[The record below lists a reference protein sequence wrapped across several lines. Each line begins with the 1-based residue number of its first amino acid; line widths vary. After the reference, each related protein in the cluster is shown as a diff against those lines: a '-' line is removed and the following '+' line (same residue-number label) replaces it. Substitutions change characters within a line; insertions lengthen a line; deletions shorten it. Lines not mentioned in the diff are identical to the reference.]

1 MAASNKGPKKKAKQL
16 NISTIISGDG
26 RPIRLGKLQE
36 DDRSSG
42 VLPSSPVEQQP
53 DSGAEDSQG
62 KMLLWLILSTFL
74 QSTSIVF
81 NDLHLAVQ
89 RLYRLF

>member
-26 RPIRLGKLQE
+26 RPIRLGKLQG
-36 DDRSSG
+36 DDRGSG
-42 VLPSSPVEQQP
+42 VFPSSPVEQQP

-62 KMLLWLILSTFL
+62 NMLLWVVLPSFL
-74 QSTSIVF
+74 QST
-81 NDLHLAVQ
+81 A
-89 RLYRLF
+89 